1 MIKQTLGALALAAA
15 FVVPLGSAHA
25 TDAGQP
31 APAFDLPGTA
41 GAVKLADLK
50 GKVVYVDFWAS
61 WCGPCK
67 QSFPWM
73 NEMQSKYGAQGLQIV
88 GITVDKKR
96 EDAEKFLAANPAK
109 FTVAFDTV
117 GDTPGK
123 YSVKNMPTS
132 YLIGADGKVVF
143 VHGGFDDAA
152 KAELEGK
159 IKQALG
165 K

>member
-1 MIKQTLGALALAAA
+1 MIKQTLTTLAFAATFAATLGA
-15 FVVPLGSAHA
+15 AHA
-25 TDAGQP
+25 TDAGQS
-31 APAFDLPGTA
+31 APAFDLPGTT

-73 NEMQSKYGAQGLQIV
+73 NEMQSKYGAQGLQVV

-109 FTVAFDTV
+109 FAVAFDTA

-123 YSVKNMPTS
+123 YAVKNMPTS

-152 KAELEGK
+152 KVGLEAK